1 MAELRVT
8 LKKSLIGE
16 QWRNRR
22 TVAGLGLTKVNQTRT
37 LPDNDSIRGM
47 IHKVKHLVAAE
58 PVSETENVG

>member
-16 QWRNRR
+16 QWRARR
-22 TVAGLGLTKVNQTRT
+22 TVVGLGLHKINQSRV
-37 LPDNDSIRGM
+37 LPDNESIRGM

-58 PVSETENVG
+58 PVTEETQG